1 MPVKA
6 DAREEI
12 SVAYFCT
19 AFRVRRVSTPG
30 PDAPLIVFVTVPD
43 VQAGASLARVLV
55 GEQLAACVNILPGAR
70 SIYAWKGEIKDE
82 GEALCLVKTRAELF
96 PALAP
101 VSELVCVSLFA
112 PWLDGGDGF
121 VALRAG
127 RVIALGASNASAA
140 CRNGAAM
147 WSIPWPSGQ
156 TSA

>member
-1 MPVKA
+1 MTIAADRVARRPRRVPLKA
-6 DAREEI
+6 GEI
-12 SVAYFCT
+12 SVAYFWV

-96 PALAP
+96 PALEARLCSLHPYEVPEILGVAP
-101 VSELVCVSLFA
+101 
-112 PWLDGGDGF
+112 
-121 VALRAG
+121 
-127 RVIALGASNASAA
+127 ALGSQPYLRWLAEATGAESA
-140 CRNGAAM
+140 
-147 WSIPWPSGQ
+147 
-156 TSA
+156 